1 MANQT
6 VVSSL
11 IGANLSGSD
20 STALFAL
27 GTQVDTNDGGLY
39 QYVNA
44 TATLNT
50 GQWCVINSASSAYM
64 GMTGRLTASA
74 DAGGGFG
81 WAQNIINQGEYG
93 WVAVRGRNLYIAT
106 TGTCTA
112 GSELGFAFTTAGRIW
127 SAPAAGVGNTILG
140 LFITTSASTATAA
153 VAVGTLTWPRSV
165 LMQG

>member
-6 VVSSL
+6 VNSSL
-11 IGANLSGSD
+11 IGANRSGSD
-20 STALFAL
+20 ATALFAL
-27 GTQVDTNDGGLY
+27 GTTVNASDGCTY

-50 GQWCVINSASSAYM
+50 GNWCVINSASSAYM
-64 GMTGRLTASA
+64 GMTARLTAST

-81 WAQNIINQGEYG
+81 WAQNLINQSEYG
-93 WVAVRGRNLYIAT
+93 WVAVRGRNLYIAC

-112 GSELGFAFTTAGRIW
+112 GSELGFAFTTAGKII
-127 SAPAAGVGNTILG
+127 SAPVVGVGNTVLG
-140 LFITTSASTATAA
+140 LFITTSASTGTAS

-165 LMQG
+165 LMEG